1 MSYGDDYEDTHA
13 RRTPAQTRTRLP
25 DQPEPSIRRTSSSPG
40 RNTVTIVGV
49 IVLLV
54 AAIVFANQARDDND
68 GQSADNDQGSRSQP
82 TSPTGELPV
91 EGSTNGI
98 PSGFPQT
105 EQGAQ
110 SAAANYAVAL
120 GGTGMFNPT
129 EREAIVGTISSAET
143 VEQLLASYGAD
154 YSEALNTDIGLDSE
168 GIAPEGSTFV
178 NRTLPIGS
186 SVETYSTTTAE
197 VSVWCSGLFGVAGL
211 DSLNPVRTSWFTMH
225 FTLVWE
231 GSDWKVVDTEQ
242 TEGPTPVNGDN
253 RVSGAE
259 EIAEAVEE
267 YGGFTYAR

>member
-1 MSYGDDYEDTHA
+1 MSYSEEHDDTRA
-13 RRTPAQTRTRLP
+13 RSVPAQTRTRLP
-25 DQPEPSIRRTSSSPG
+25 DQPSSPG
-40 RNTVTIVGV
+40 RPPHSPGRSLAAIVGV
-49 IVLLV
+49 VVLLV
-54 AAIVFANQARDDND
+54 AAIIFANQARDDND
-68 GQSADNDQGSRSQP
+68 GATGEESPENQAQP

-91 EGSTNGI
+91 DGSTNGI

-129 EREAIVGTISSAET
+129 ERAAIVNTISSADTRDE
-143 VEQLLASYGAD
+143 LLASYDAD
-154 YSEALNTDIGLDSE
+154 YSPALNADIGLDAD
-168 GIAPEGSTFV
+168 GAAPQGATFV

-186 SVETYSTTTAE
+186 TIDSYSPTNAE

-211 DSLNPVRTSWFTMH
+211 DSRNPVRTSWFTMRL
-225 FTLVWE
+225 TLVWE
-231 GSDWKVVDTEQ
+231 DSDWKVVGTEQ

-253 RVSGAE
+253 RISGAE

-267 YGGFTYAR
+267 FGGFTYAR